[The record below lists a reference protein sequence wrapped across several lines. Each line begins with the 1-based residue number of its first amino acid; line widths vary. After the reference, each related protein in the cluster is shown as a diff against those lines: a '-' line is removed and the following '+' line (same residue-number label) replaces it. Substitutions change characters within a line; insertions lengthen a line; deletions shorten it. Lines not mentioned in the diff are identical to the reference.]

1 MTSDYNMSRKGI
13 EFINVVGTGLKSL
26 NNDEIQPGPALTA
39 AMVIIV
45 VYN

>member
-1 MTSDYNMSRKGI
+1 MTRDYNMSRKGI
-13 EFINVVGTGLKSL
+13 FINVMGTRLKSL

>member
-13 EFINVVGTGLKSL
+13 FINVMGTRLKSL
-26 NNDEIQPGPALTA
+26 TNDEIQPGPALTA